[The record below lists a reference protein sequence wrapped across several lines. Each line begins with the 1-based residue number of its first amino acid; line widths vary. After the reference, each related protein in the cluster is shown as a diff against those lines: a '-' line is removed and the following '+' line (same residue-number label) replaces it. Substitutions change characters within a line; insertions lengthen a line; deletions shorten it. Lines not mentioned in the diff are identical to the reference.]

1 MFLSTILRLSSF
13 SSLLAMTYQFVPH
26 TESGVPSKVM
36 KDLIAGGTF
45 LESIANSPYDWKAF
59 ATQAQK
65 QQDYSQETRR
75 IVLQALER
83 QNPELSSSEQ
93 ASLDAFRNGALTI
106 TTGHQ
111 LMICGGT
118 VFFEAKVLGAVA
130 LAQAASKE
138 LGKEVVPVFWMASED
153 HDFEEIASFRIGE
166 HQFTWKQPD
175 AKGPVGYLPTQDLA
189 DQLSSWLEQV
199 PLNEAQKKLVQPRL
213 KAYRE
218 GKNLAEATRQWVRQ
232 WAEGLGLLILDGQD
246 MALKGQAAPIWNA
259 EMGGQYSKL
268 IQAQTDILV
277 EQGYKAQV
285 FPREINLFDLRDGD
299 RKRFKQPDPGCPY
312 FYVSPNALMRPLYQE
327 WLLPNLA
334 YVGGGGE
341 LAYWLQLGSAFE
353 NLGRPMPL
361 LYLRNSILIQHHRL
375 SKDLQKLDL
384 SVAELLSSSGEALKQ
399 QFLEKDTVL
408 HAEGEALKAPLM
420 DAIEQWNSALTASY
434 PELKQHAEA
443 LKVKME
449 KLAQRTAETR
459 YRTQKRRHEELMGS
473 IDRAVESI
481 YPNGTFWE
489 RRASYADLVGILGQ
503 DPRDTIVEK
512 MSTIKAGTLVIKPDF

>member
-1 MFLSTILRLSSF
+1 VFLSTILRLSSF

-59 ATQAQK
+59 AAQAQK
-65 QQDYSQETRR
+65 QQEYSQETRR
-75 IVLQALER
+75 VVLQALER
-83 QNPELSSSEQ
+83 QNPEPSSSEQ

-111 LMICGGT
+111 LMVCGGT

-153 HDFEEIASFRIGE
+153 HDFEEIASFRMGE

-199 PLNEAQKKLVQPRL
+199 PLNEAQKKLLQPRL

-218 GKNLAEATRQWVRQ
+218 GKNLAEATRQWVRE

-246 MALKGQAAPIWNA
+246 MALKGQAAPLWTA
-259 EMGGQYSKL
+259 EMGGQYSTL
-268 IQAQTDILV
+268 IQAQTEALV
-277 EQGYKAQV
+277 AEGYKAQV
-285 FPREINLFDLRDGD
+285 FPREINLFDLRNGD
-299 RKRFKQPDPGCPY
+299 RQRFEQPDPECPY

-341 LAYWLQLGSAFE
+341 LAYWLQLVSAFE
-353 NLGRPMPL
+353 KLGRPMPL

-384 SVAELLSSSGEALKQ
+384 SVTELLSSSGESLKR

-408 HAEGEALKAPLM
+408 HAEGEALKAPIM
-420 DAIEQWNSALTASY
+420 EAIEQWNSALTESY
-434 PELKQHAEA
+434 PELKQHAAA

-503 DPRDTIVEK
+503 DPRDAIVEK

>member
-36 KDLIAGGTF
+36 KDLIAGSTF

-59 ATQAQK
+59 VNQAQK
-65 QQDYSQETRR
+65 QHGYSQETRSV
-75 IVLQALER
+75 VLQALER
-83 QNPELSSSEQ
+83 QNPEPSASEQ

-111 LMICGGT
+111 LMVCGGT
-118 VFFEAKVLGAVA
+118 VFFEAKVLGAIA

-166 HQFTWKQPD
+166 HQFTWRQPD

-189 DQLSSWLEQV
+189 DQLSAWLEQV

-218 GKNLAEATRQWVRQ
+218 GKNLAEATRQWVRK
-232 WAEGLGLLILDGQD
+232 WAEGLGLLVLDGQD
-246 MALKGQAAPIWNA
+246 MALKGQAAPLWNA
-259 EMGGQYSKL
+259 EMGGQYSTL
-268 IQAQTDILV
+268 IQAQTDVLV

-299 RKRFKQPDPGCPY
+299 RQRFEQSDPECPY

-353 NLGRPMPL
+353 KLGRPMPL
-361 LYLRNSILIQHHRL
+361 LYLRNSVLIQDSKLTKNLKKLGITL
-375 SKDLQKLDL
+375 SDVLASNAEKLKG
-384 SVAELLSSSGEALKQ
+384 ELLGKT
-399 QFLEKDTVL
+399 TVL
-408 HAEGEALKAPLM
+408 QAEGESLQAPLM
-420 DAIEQWNSALTASY
+420 EAIDQWNASLIERY
-434 PELKQHAEA
+434 PELQQHAAA

-459 YRTQKRRHEELMGS
+459 YRTQKRRHEELMRS

>member
-1 MFLSTILRLSSF
+1 
-13 SSLLAMTYQFVPH
+13 
-26 TESGVPSKVM
+26 M
-36 KDLIAGGTF
+36 KDLIAGSTF

-59 ATQAQK
+59 VNQAQK
-65 QQDYSQETRR
+65 QHGYSQETRSV
-75 IVLQALER
+75 VLQALER
-83 QNPELSSSEQ
+83 QNPEPSASEQ

-111 LMICGGT
+111 LMVCGGT
-118 VFFEAKVLGAVA
+118 VFFEAKVLGAIA

-166 HQFTWKQPD
+166 HQFTWRQPD

-189 DQLSSWLEQV
+189 DQLSAWLEQV

-232 WAEGLGLLILDGQD
+232 WAEGLGLLVLDGQD
-246 MALKGQAAPIWNA
+246 MALKGQAAPLWNA
-259 EMGGQYSKL
+259 EMGGQYSTL
-268 IQAQTDILV
+268 IQAQTDVLV

-299 RKRFKQPDPGCPY
+299 RQRFEQSDPECPY

-353 NLGRPMPL
+353 KLGRPMPL
-361 LYLRNSILIQHHRL
+361 LYLRNSVLIQDSKLTKNLKKLGITL
-375 SKDLQKLDL
+375 SDVLASNAEKLKG
-384 SVAELLSSSGEALKQ
+384 ELLGKT
-399 QFLEKDTVL
+399 TVL
-408 HAEGEALKAPLM
+408 QAEGESLQAPLM
-420 DAIEQWNSALTASY
+420 EAIDQWNASLIERY
-434 PELKQHAEA
+434 PELQQHAAA

-459 YRTQKRRHEELMGS
+459 YRTQKRRHEELMRS

>member
-59 ATQAQK
+59 AAQAQK

-75 IVLQALER
+75 IVIQALER
-83 QNPELSSSEQ
+83 QNPEPSSSEQ

-111 LMICGGT
+111 LMVCGGT
-118 VFFEAKVLGAVA
+118 LFFEAKLLGAVA

-138 LGKEVVPVFWMASED
+138 LAKAVVPIFWMASED
-153 HDFEEIASFRIGE
+153 HDFEEIASFRIGDY
-166 HQFTWKQPD
+166 QFTWKQPD

-199 PLNEAQKKLVQPRL
+199 PLNDAQKKLVQPRL

-218 GKNLAEATRQWVRQ
+218 GKNLAEATRQWVRE
-232 WAEGLGLLILDGQD
+232 WAEGLGLLVLDGQD
-246 MALKGQAAPIWNA
+246 MALKGQAAPLWTA
-259 EMGGQYSKL
+259 EMDGQYSKL
-268 IQAQTDILV
+268 IQAQTDALV
-277 EQGYKAQV
+277 AKGYKAQV

-299 RKRFKQPDPGCPY
+299 RQRFEQPDAECPY

-361 LYLRNSILIQHHRL
+361 LYLRNSLLIQGHRL

-384 SVAELLSSSGEALKQ
+384 SITELLSSSGESLKR
-399 QFLEKDTVL
+399 QFLGKNTVL
-408 HAEGEALKAPLM
+408 QAEGEALQAPLM
-420 DAIEQWNSALTASY
+420 EAIEHWNSALIESY

-449 KLAQRTAETR
+449 KLAQRTAATR
-459 YRTQKRRHEELMGS
+459 YRTQKRRHEELMER
-473 IDRAVESI
+473 IDRAVEAV

-489 RRASYADLVGILGQ
+489 RRASYADLVGILGL

>member
-36 KDLIAGGTF
+36 KDLIAGSTF
-45 LESIANSPYDWKAF
+45 VESIANSPYDWKAF
-59 ATQAQK
+59 AKQALL
-65 QQDYSQETRR
+65 QQAYSQETRR
-75 IVLQALER
+75 VVLQALER
-83 QNPELSSSEQ
+83 QNPEPSSSEQ

-111 LMICGGT
+111 LMVCGGS

-130 LAQAASKE
+130 LAQAASKK
-138 LGKEVVPVFWMASED
+138 LGKDVVPVFWMASED

-166 HQFTWKQPD
+166 YQFTWEQPN
-175 AKGPVGYLPTQDLA
+175 AKGPVGYLTTHDLA

-199 PLNEAQKKLVQPRL
+199 PLNDAQKKLLEPRL
-213 KAYRE
+213 QAYRH

-232 WAEGLGLLILDGQD
+232 WAEGLGLLVLDGQD
-246 MALKGQAAPIWNA
+246 MALKGQAAPLWTA
-259 EMGGQYSKL
+259 EMDGQYSKL
-268 IQAQTDILV
+268 IQAQTDALV
-277 EQGYKAQV
+277 AQGYKAQV

-299 RKRFKQPDPGCPY
+299 RQRFEQPDPECPY
-312 FYVSPNALMRPLYQE
+312 FCVSPNALMRPLYQE

-375 SKDLQKLDL
+375 SKDIQKLDL
-384 SVAELLSSSGEALKQ
+384 SVTDLLSLNGEEIKRK
-399 QFLEKDTVL
+399 FLGKDTVL
-408 HAEGEALKAPLM
+408 QAEGKALRAPLM
-420 DAIEQWNSALTASY
+420 EAIEKWNSALTESY

-473 IDRAVESI
+473 IDRAIEAI

-503 DPRDTIVEK
+503 DPRDALVEK

>member
-1 MFLSTILRLSSF
+1 MIL
-13 SSLLAMTYQFVPH
+13 
-26 TESGVPSKVM
+26 ESILHDHSPVPSKVM

-45 LESIANSPYDWKAF
+45 LESIAKAPYHWENF
-59 ATQAQK
+59 ADQTQAQ
-65 QQDYSQETRR
+65 QGYSSETRA
-75 IVLQALER
+75 VVANAFER
-83 QNPELSSSEQ
+83 QNPNLSASEK
-93 ASLDAFRNGALTI
+93 ASLQAFRDGATTI

-111 LMICGGT
+111 LMVCGGT

-130 LAQAASKE
+130 LARAASKE
-138 LGKEVVPVFWMASED
+138 LGREVVPVFWMASED

-232 WAEGLGLLILDGQD
+232 WAEGLGLLVLDGQD
-246 MALKGQAAPIWNA
+246 MALKGQAAPLWDA

-268 IQAQTDILV
+268 IHAQTDALV
-277 EQGYKAQV
+277 AQGYNAQV

-299 RKRFKQPDPGCPY
+299 RQRFEQPDPECPY
-312 FYVSPNALMRPLYQE
+312 FYISPNALMRPLYQE

-341 LAYWLQLGSAFE
+341 LAYWLQLGGAFQH
-353 NLGRPMPL
+353 LGRPMPL
-361 LYLRNSILIQHHRL
+361 LYLRNSVVVQDSKLTRNLEKLGITL
-375 SKDLQKLDL
+375 SDVLASNAEKLKG
-384 SVAELLSSSGEALKQ
+384 ELLGKN
-399 QFLEKDTVL
+399 TVL
-408 HAEGEALKAPLM
+408 QAEGELLQAPLM
-420 DAIEQWNSALTASY
+420 EAIDQWNASLVERY
-434 PELKQHAEA
+434 PELQQHAAA

-449 KLAQRTAETR
+449 KLAQRTSEIR
-459 YRTQKRRHEELMGS
+459 YRTQKRRHEELMRS
-473 IDRAVESI
+473 VESAI
-481 YPNGTFWE
+481 HAVYPGDIFWE

-503 DPRDTIVEK
+503 DPRDAMVEN
-512 MSTIKAGTLVIKPDF
+512 MSTIKAGTIVIQPDF

>member
-1 MFLSTILRLSSF
+1 
-13 SSLLAMTYQFVPH
+13 
-26 TESGVPSKVM
+26 
-36 KDLIAGGTF
+36 
-45 LESIANSPYDWKAF
+45 
-59 ATQAQK
+59 
-65 QQDYSQETRR
+65 
-75 IVLQALER
+75 LER
-83 QNPELSSSEQ
+83 QNPEPSSSEQ

-111 LMICGGT
+111 LMVCGGT

-153 HDFEEIASFRIGE
+153 HDFEEIASFRIGDY
-166 HQFTWKQPD
+166 QFTWEQPD
-175 AKGPVGYLPTQDLA
+175 AKGPVGYLPTKDLA

-199 PLNEAQKKLVQPRL
+199 PLNDAQKKLVQPRL

-218 GKNLAEATRQWVRQ
+218 GKNLAEATRQWVRE
-232 WAEGLGLLILDGQD
+232 WAEGLGLLVLDGQD
-246 MALKGQAAPIWNA
+246 MALKGQAAPLWTA
-259 EMGGQYSKL
+259 EMEGQYSKL
-268 IQAQTDILV
+268 IKAQTDAIVV
-277 EQGYKAQV
+277 EGYKAQV

-299 RKRFKQPDPGCPY
+299 RQRFEQPDPECPY

-341 LAYWLQLGSAFE
+341 LAYWLQLVSAFE
-353 NLGRPMPL
+353 KLGRPMPL

-384 SVAELLSSSGEALKQ
+384 SVIELLSSSGESLKR

-408 HAEGEALKAPLM
+408 HAEGEALKAPIM
-420 DAIEQWNSALTASY
+420 EAIEQWNSALTESY
-434 PELKQHAEA
+434 PELKQHAAA

>member
-59 ATQAQK
+59 VNQAQK
-65 QQDYSQETRR
+65 QQGYSQETRR
-75 IVLQALER
+75 VVLQALER
-83 QNPELSSSEQ
+83 QNPEPSASEQ

-111 LMICGGT
+111 LMVCGGT
-118 VFFEAKVLGAVA
+118 VFFEAKVLGAIA

-166 HQFTWKQPD
+166 HQFTWRQPD

-189 DQLSSWLEQV
+189 DQLSAWLEQV

-232 WAEGLGLLILDGQD
+232 WAEGLGLLVLDGQD
-246 MALKGQAAPIWNA
+246 MALKGQAAPLWNA
-259 EMGGQYSKL
+259 EMGGQYSTL
-268 IQAQTDILV
+268 IQAQTDVLV

-299 RKRFKQPDPGCPY
+299 RQRFEQSDPECPY

-353 NLGRPMPL
+353 KLGRPMPL
-361 LYLRNSILIQHHRL
+361 LYLRNSVLIQDSKLTKNLKKLGITL
-375 SKDLQKLDL
+375 SDVLASNAEKLKG
-384 SVAELLSSSGEALKQ
+384 ELLGKT
-399 QFLEKDTVL
+399 TVL
-408 HAEGEALKAPLM
+408 QAEGESLQAPLM
-420 DAIEQWNSALTASY
+420 EAIDQWNASLIERY
-434 PELKQHAEA
+434 PELQQHAAA

>member
-1 MFLSTILRLSSF
+1 
-13 SSLLAMTYQFVPH
+13 MTNQFIPH
-26 TESGVPSKVM
+26 TESDVPSKVM

-45 LESIANSPYDWKAF
+45 LESIAPKPHDWQAF
-59 ATQAQK
+59 RDQAARQLE
-65 QQDYSQETRR
+65 YSTETRKV
-75 IVLQALER
+75 VLEAFER
-83 QNPELSSSEQ
+83 QNPVPSSSEQ
-93 ASLDAFRNGALTI
+93 ESLEAFRNGALTI

-111 LMICGGT
+111 LMVCGGT
-118 VFFEAKVLGAVA
+118 VFFEAKVLGAIA
-130 LAQAASKE
+130 LARAASKE
-138 LGKEVVPVFWMASED
+138 LGRDVIPVFWMASED

-166 HQFTWKQPD
+166 HQFTWKQPE

-199 PLNEAQKKLVQPRL
+199 PLNDTQRRLVEPRL
-213 KAYRE
+213 KAYRS
-218 GKNLAEATRQWVRQ
+218 GKNLADATRQWVRQ
-232 WAEGLGLLILDGQD
+232 WAEGLGLLVLDGQD
-246 MALKGQAAPIWNA
+246 LALKELAAPLWTD

-268 IQAQTDILV
+268 IRAQTDALV
-277 EQGYKAQV
+277 SQGYKAQV
-285 FPREINLFDLRDGD
+285 FPREINLFDLRDSD
-299 RKRFKQPDPGCPY
+299 RQRFEEPDLECPY

-361 LYLRNSILIQHHRL
+361 LYLRNSVVVQDSKLTKNLKKLGITL
-375 SKDLQKLDL
+375 SDVLASNAEKLKG
-384 SVAELLSSSGEALKQ
+384 ELLGKN
-399 QFLEKDTVL
+399 TVL
-408 HAEGEALKAPLM
+408 QAEGESLQAPLM
-420 DAIEQWNSALTASY
+420 EAIDQWNASLVERN
-434 PELKQHAEA
+434 PEMQKHAA
-443 LKVKME
+443 PMKVKME

-473 IDRAVESI
+473 IDRAVDSI

-503 DPRDTIVEK
+503 DPRDAIVEK

>member
-1 MFLSTILRLSSF
+1 
-13 SSLLAMTYQFVPH
+13 
-26 TESGVPSKVM
+26 M

-45 LESIANSPYDWKAF
+45 LESIANSPYDWKVF
-59 ATQAQK
+59 ATQAEK

-111 LMICGGT
+111 LMVCGGT

-166 HQFTWKQPD
+166 HQFTWEQPD

-199 PLNEAQKKLVQPRL
+199 PLNEAQKKLLQPRL

-246 MALKGQAAPIWNA
+246 MALKGQAAPIWTA
-259 EMGGQYSKL
+259 EMGGQYSTL
-268 IQAQTDILV
+268 IQAQTDALV
-277 EQGYKAQV
+277 AQGYKAQV

-299 RKRFKQPDPGCPY
+299 RQRFEQPDPECPY

-341 LAYWLQLGSAFE
+341 LAYWLQLGRAFE
-353 NLGRPMPL
+353 HLGRPMPL

-384 SVAELLSSSGEALKQ
+384 SVTELLSSNGESLKR

-420 DAIEQWNSALTASY
+420 EAIEQWNSALTESY
-434 PELKQHAEA
+434 PELKQHAAA

-503 DPRDTIVEK
+503 DPRDAIVEK

>member
-1 MFLSTILRLSSF
+1 
-13 SSLLAMTYQFVPH
+13 
-26 TESGVPSKVM
+26 M

-59 ATQAQK
+59 VNQAQK
-65 QQDYSQETRR
+65 QHGYSQETRSV
-75 IVLQALER
+75 VLQALER
-83 QNPELSSSEQ
+83 QNPEPSASEQ

-111 LMICGGT
+111 LMVCGGT
-118 VFFEAKVLGAVA
+118 VFFEAKVLGAIA

-166 HQFTWKQPD
+166 HQFTWRQPD

-189 DQLSSWLEQV
+189 DQLSAWLEQV

-232 WAEGLGLLILDGQD
+232 WAEGLGLLVLDGQD
-246 MALKGQAAPIWNA
+246 MALKGQAAPLWNA
-259 EMGGQYSKL
+259 EMGGQYSTL
-268 IQAQTDILV
+268 IQAQTDVLV

-299 RKRFKQPDPGCPY
+299 RQRFEQSDPECPY

-353 NLGRPMPL
+353 KLGRPMPL
-361 LYLRNSILIQHHRL
+361 LYLRNSVLIQDSKLTKNLKKLGITL
-375 SKDLQKLDL
+375 SDVLASNAEKLKG
-384 SVAELLSSSGEALKQ
+384 ELLGKT
-399 QFLEKDTVL
+399 TVL
-408 HAEGEALKAPLM
+408 QAEGESLQAPLM
-420 DAIEQWNSALTASY
+420 EAIDQWNASLIERY
-434 PELKQHAEA
+434 PELQQHAAA

-459 YRTQKRRHEELMGS
+459 YRTQKRRHEELMRS

>member
-1 MFLSTILRLSSF
+1 
-13 SSLLAMTYQFVPH
+13 MTNQFIPH
-26 TESGVPSKVM
+26 TESDVPSKVM

-45 LESIANSPYDWKAF
+45 LESIASKPYYWQAF
-59 ATQAQK
+59 RDQAARQLE
-65 QQDYSQETRR
+65 YSAETRKV
-75 IVLQALER
+75 VLEAFER
-83 QNPELSSSEQ
+83 QNPVPSSSEQ
-93 ASLDAFRNGALTI
+93 ESLEAFRNGALTI

-111 LMICGGT
+111 LMVCGGT
-118 VFFEAKVLGAVA
+118 VFFEAKVLGAIA
-130 LAQAASKE
+130 LARAASKE
-138 LGKEVVPVFWMASED
+138 LDRDVIPVFWMASED

-166 HQFTWKQPD
+166 HQFTWKQPE

-189 DQLSSWLEQV
+189 DQLSSWLGQV
-199 PLNEAQKKLVQPRL
+199 PLNEAQKKLIQPRL

-218 GKNLAEATRQWVRQ
+218 GKNLADATRQWVRQ
-232 WAEGLGLLILDGQD
+232 WAEGLGLLVLDGQD
-246 MALKGQAAPIWNA
+246 LALKGQAAPLWTA
-259 EMGGQYSKL
+259 EMEGQYATL
-268 IQAQTDILV
+268 IQAQTDALV

-299 RKRFKQPDPGCPY
+299 RQRFEQPDPECPY

-353 NLGRPMPL
+353 HLGRPMPL
-361 LYLRNSILIQHHRL
+361 LYLRNSVLVQDSKLNKNLKKLGITL
-375 SKDLQKLDL
+375 SDVLASNAEKLKGQ
-384 SVAELLSSSGEALKQ
+384 LLGKN
-399 QFLEKDTVL
+399 TVL
-408 HAEGEALKAPLM
+408 QAEGESLQAPLM
-420 DAIEQWNSALTASY
+420 EAIDKWNESLIERY
-434 PELKQHAEA
+434 PELQQHAAA

-503 DPRDTIVEK
+503 DPRDAIVEK

>member
-1 MFLSTILRLSSF
+1 
-13 SSLLAMTYQFVPH
+13 
-26 TESGVPSKVM
+26 
-36 KDLIAGGTF
+36 
-45 LESIANSPYDWKAF
+45 
-59 ATQAQK
+59 
-65 QQDYSQETRR
+65 
-75 IVLQALER
+75 
-83 QNPELSSSEQ
+83 
-93 ASLDAFRNGALTI
+93 
-106 TTGHQ
+106 
-111 LMICGGT
+111 
-118 VFFEAKVLGAVA
+118 
-130 LAQAASKE
+130 
-138 LGKEVVPVFWMASED
+138 
-153 HDFEEIASFRIGE
+153 
-166 HQFTWKQPD
+166 
-175 AKGPVGYLPTQDLA
+175 
-189 DQLSSWLEQV
+189 
-199 PLNEAQKKLVQPRL
+199 
-213 KAYRE
+213 
-218 GKNLAEATRQWVRQ
+218 
-232 WAEGLGLLILDGQD
+232 
-246 MALKGQAAPIWNA
+246 MALKGQAAPLWTA
-259 EMGGQYSKL
+259 EMGGQYSAL
-268 IQAQTDILV
+268 IQAQTDALV
-277 EQGYKAQV
+277 GQGYKAQV

-299 RKRFKQPDPGCPY
+299 RQRFEQPDPGCPY

-353 NLGRPMPL
+353 HLGRPMPL

-384 SVAELLSSSGEALKQ
+384 SVTELLSSSGEALKR

-420 DAIEQWNSALTASY
+420 EAVEQWNSALTESY

>member
-1 MFLSTILRLSSF
+1 MIL
-13 SSLLAMTYQFVPH
+13 
-26 TESGVPSKVM
+26 ESILHEHSPVPSKIM

-45 LESIANSPYDWKAF
+45 LESIAKAPYHWESF
-59 ATQAQK
+59 AAQARA
-65 QQDYSQETRR
+65 QQGYSSETRD
-75 IVLQALER
+75 VVASALER
-83 QNPELSSSEQ
+83 QNPDLSASEE
-93 ASLDAFRNGALTI
+93 ASLLAFRNGAPTI

-111 LMICGGT
+111 LMVCGGT
-118 VFFEAKVLGAVA
+118 VFLEAKVLGAVA
-130 LAQAASKE
+130 LARAASKE
-138 LGKEVVPVFWMASED
+138 LGREVVPVFWMASED

-166 HQFTWKQPD
+166 YQFTWKQPD

-189 DQLSSWLEQV
+189 DQLSAWLEQV

-246 MALKGQAAPIWNA
+246 MALKGQAAPLWTA
-259 EMGGQYSKL
+259 EMDGQYSTL
-268 IQAQTDILV
+268 IKAQTDALV
-277 EQGYKAQV
+277 AQGYKAQV

-299 RKRFKQPDPGCPY
+299 RQRFQQPDLECPY

-353 NLGRPMPL
+353 KFGRPMPL
-361 LYLRNSILIQHHRL
+361 LYLRNSIMIQHHRL

-408 HAEGEALKAPLM
+408 QAEGEALKAPLM
-420 DAIEQWNSALTASY
+420 EAIDQWNASLIERY
-434 PELKQHAEA
+434 PELQQHAAA